1 MLDENNEN
9 LNVIS
14 SNSFFVENSDALMSL
29 VATHFLL
36 SVVKFNLQQMNK
48 PIKLPTCRYIIMA
61 LLKVDFV
68 LKDIVYYVFFG
79 QLIAFFYHIILQI
92 LIKLITRIKLSFA
105 HNKASVHV
113 RF

>member
-1 MLDENNEN
+1 
-9 LNVIS
+9 
-14 SNSFFVENSDALMSL
+14 
-29 VATHFLL
+29 
-36 SVVKFNLQQMNK
+36 
-48 PIKLPTCRYIIMA
+48 MA

-68 LKDIVYYVFFG
+68 LKGIVYYVFFG

-92 LIKLITRIKLSFA
+92 LIKSITRIKLSFA

>member
-1 MLDENNEN
+1 
-9 LNVIS
+9 
-14 SNSFFVENSDALMSL
+14 MSL
-29 VATHFLL
+29 VAAHFLL

-68 LKDIVYYVFFG
+68 LKGIVYYVFFG

-92 LIKLITRIKLSFA
+92 LIKSITRIKLSFA
-105 HNKASVHV
+105 HNKVSVHV

>member
-1 MLDENNEN
+1 
-9 LNVIS
+9 
-14 SNSFFVENSDALMSL
+14 
-29 VATHFLL
+29 
-36 SVVKFNLQQMNK
+36 
-48 PIKLPTCRYIIMA
+48 MA